1 MQSIWLIVMGIVAS
15 ISFIGWL
22 GRVLFGPRAVARRR
36 LKHGV
41 AALVE
46 GELVTVTGTVR
57 SIREP
62 LIAPLS
68 GKQCAA
74 YESRMRPRLGRS
86 PLSNVLDNPVDIF
99 ERKMVPFELE
109 TRHGLVLVDGTDA
122 ELALT
127 STPIIPR
134 KLDREVAF
142 LARHER
148 ELTWRRDARLEEIA
162 VELGGEVS
170 VQGIVIVDMSPSADE
185 RGFRDAP
192 SRMRI
197 IAHAAHPLTIGPPR

>member
-15 ISFIGWL
+15 ISFIGWIGHL
-22 GRVLFGPRAVARRR
+22 VFGPRAVARRR

-68 GKQCAA
+68 GKPCAA
-74 YESRMRPRLGRS
+74 YESHIRHGFGLH
-86 PLSNVLDNPVDIF
+86 NDPVDIF
-99 ERKMVPFELE
+99 ERKLVPFELE

-122 ELALT
+122 EIALT

-134 KLDREVAF
+134 KLEREVAF
-142 LARHER
+142 LAKHEHK
-148 ELTWRRDARLEEIA
+148 LTWRREARPEEISI
-162 VELGGEVS
+162 ELGCEVS
-170 VQGIVIVDMSPSADE
+170 VQGIVIVDLSPSAGE

-192 SRMRI
+192 SQMRI
-197 IAHAAHPLTIGPPR
+197 IAHASHPLTIGPPR